1 MQIQPLIDDL
11 KQLRLEGMAEALQQQ
26 ADVPNSASLS
36 FEDRLQSLILAEQ
49 SSKDAKRFQRL
60 MRAAKLKIAAN
71 PEDVVYTADRGLDK
85 SEMASLLRL
94 DWVRQGRNVL
104 VTGATGT
111 GKTWIACCFGVQAAR
126 FGLRVAYRRV
136 NRMLEDMEIGH
147 DDGTLAKQRNQLA
160 KSDLLILDDF
170 GLTPLTPIGRS
181 DLLEVLDD
189 RVGSGATI
197 IAGQMPVKNWHA
209 YIEDPAIADA
219 IMDRVSH
226 NGTRLT
232 LSGSSMR
239 GRES

>member
-1 MQIQPLIDDL
+1 MEP
-11 KQLRLEGMAEALQQQ
+11 
-26 ADVPNSASLS
+26 
-36 FEDRLQSLILAEQ
+36 
-49 SSKDAKRFQRL
+49 
-60 MRAAKLKIAAN
+60 
-71 PEDVVYTADRGLDK
+71 
-85 SEMASLLRL
+85 
-94 DWVRQGRNVL
+94 
-104 VTGATGT
+104 VT
-111 GKTWIACCFGVQAAR
+111 QN
-126 FGLRVAYRRV
+126 L
-136 NRMLEDMEIGH
+136 GH
-147 DDGTLAKQRNQLA
+147 PPKQRNQLA

-239 GRES
+239 GR